1 MRQTHGGQI
10 SKKSYFFLDNK
21 NNIFITEEKVT
32 LLARKINLSILFLI
46 ISERKS
52 LRYFC
57 YEAATAAFVQ
67 KVAVAKNNPKGERIV
82 MTLYEYLDSKIP
94 DYYPTMYRDGYS
106 PEQIIHAAHRKIIR
120 DHEAREAA
128 KREAAEANE
137 IPEVKITGKVVIKK

>member
-1 MRQTHGGQI
+1 
-10 SKKSYFFLDNK
+10 
-21 NNIFITEEKVT
+21 
-32 LLARKINLSILFLI
+32 
-46 ISERKS
+46 
-52 LRYFC
+52 
-57 YEAATAAFVQ
+57 
-67 KVAVAKNNPKGERIV
+67 

-128 KREAAEANE
+128 KREATEANE